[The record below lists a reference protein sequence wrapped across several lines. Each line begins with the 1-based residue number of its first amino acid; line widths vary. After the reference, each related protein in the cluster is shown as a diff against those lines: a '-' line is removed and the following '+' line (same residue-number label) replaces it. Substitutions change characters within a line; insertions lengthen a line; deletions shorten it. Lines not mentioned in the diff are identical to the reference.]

1 MGTPISSLKGI
12 GTKTA
17 QLYSK
22 IGIETVEDLLTYYP
36 RDYDIFKDPIA
47 IGSVKEGG
55 ICAVEGM
62 VIKTP
67 EKKEVR
73 NLQIVTTMI
82 RDESGGMEL
91 IWYNMA
97 FLVKT
102 LLTGSRYIFR
112 GKVRKKNGRL
122 VMEHPQMYTLGQYEG
137 MLQVMQPIYGLTAGL
152 SNKAVIKAVK
162 QALEQEIVYLE
173 YLPEQIRREYQL
185 AKFQEVLG
193 KIHFPKDMEEYAAAR
208 RRVVFEEFFTFIL
221 ALRMLK

>member
-122 VMEHPQMYTLGQYEG
+122 VMEHPQMYTLGQ
-137 MLQVMQPIYGLTAGL
+137 
-152 SNKAVIKAVK
+152 
-162 QALEQEIVYLE
+162 
-173 YLPEQIRREYQL
+173 
-185 AKFQEVLG
+185 
-193 KIHFPKDMEEYAAAR
+193 
-208 RRVVFEEFFTFIL
+208 
-221 ALRMLK
+221 